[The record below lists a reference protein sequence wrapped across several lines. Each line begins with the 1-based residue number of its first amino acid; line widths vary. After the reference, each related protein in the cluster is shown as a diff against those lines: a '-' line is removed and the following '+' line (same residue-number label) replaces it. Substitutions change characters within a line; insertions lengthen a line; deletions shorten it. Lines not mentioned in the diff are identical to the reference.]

1 MKDRFG
7 KKLILDE
14 WVYVLL
20 SGQVTRCTV
29 IGRMLDDVYMVSK
42 HDGSRMFHHVD
53 QHQIVKIDKTDPR
66 VTRFLLE
73 HST

>member
-7 KKLILDE
+7 KKLLLDE

-20 SGQVTRCTV
+20 SSQVTRCTV
-29 IGRMLDDVYMVSK
+29 VGRMYNDIYMVSK
-42 HDGSRMFHHVD
+42 HEGSRMFHYVS

-73 HST
+73 HSV